1 MTTDTVT
8 LNHRTQGAAEA
19 PAVLLGPSLGTTL
32 DMWDGLATALAQ
44 DFRVVRFDT
53 RGHGGSPV
61 PDGSYTMPAL
71 AADVLALADR
81 LGLARFAYVGLSLGG
96 GIGQTLALEH
106 SDRLTSLVL
115 ACTASKFGD
124 PANWRERAAR
134 VRAEGMAWLAEA
146 TSERWFTPELLR
158 DRPEE
163 TQRVLA
169 MLVSTNPVGY
179 AGCCDA
185 IASYDVTDRLGAIR
199 TPTRVIGADR
209 DPVTT
214 PEVTGA
220 LADGIPGADHV
231 VLEGAAH
238 IANVA
243 RPDEFVRLVREHLAR
258 TVA

>member
-1 MTTDTVT
+1 MSTDTVT
-8 LNHRTQGAAEA
+8 LNHLTQGPADA

-32 DMWDGLATALAQ
+32 AMWDGLAAALATE
-44 DFRVVRFDT
+44 FRVVRFDT

-71 AADVLALADR
+71 TDDVLALADH
-81 LGLARFAYVGLSLGG
+81 LGLGTFAYIGLSLGG

-106 SDRLTSLVL
+106 PDRLRSLVL
-115 ACTASKFGD
+115 CCTAPRFGD
-124 PANWRERAAR
+124 PANWRERAGR
-134 VRAEGMAWLAEA
+134 VRAEGMGWLAGPTA
-146 TSERWFTPELLR
+146 ERWFTPELLR

-163 TQRVLA
+163 TQRILA
-169 MLVSTNPVGY
+169 MLVSTDPVGY

-185 IASYDVTDRLGAIR
+185 IAAYDVTDRLGEVR
-199 TPTRVIGADR
+199 TPTLVIGADQ

-220 LADGIPGADHV
+220 LAERIPGAGHV

-243 RPDEFVRLVREHLAR
+243 RPDEFGRLVREHLRR